1 MNLFS
6 LLGIF
11 VFGFAVWLTQGR
23 VDPGNSSP
31 GAFVLV
37 LFALFLAG
45 FHYSDRLRFADISSL
60 KLFLFLPIVFFG
72 VTALLRDNLMYT
84 SLVQNNPS
92 LAFIGPLRWIP
103 ENSYFLYKITLWVT
117 VSCLI
122 LSASINMFDLNTH
135 FQSKWIFLLMG
146 LFLFVLTLRVSPLP
160 IIDVFT
166 TNTTATLKL
175 LEGNNP
181 YSIKYVDIYQGSA
194 GYLPSFGYLP
204 GYFLAG
210 IPALVLGDVR
220 LASVVS
226 LLLVGFLI
234 SSEFKTSKIYGLF
247 TASVF
252 GCILLGG
259 SSFYIIEQ
267 AWIDPVIALVIL
279 LGALYLRKSR
289 FILAGICC
297 GVAITIKQYAFIS
310 VILLILFCLRKYGI
324 KKASILTKVS
334 VVVAVCILF
343 PFVAW
348 DSPGFYDSAVAGIR
362 NLPPRLDSL
371 SFRSFL
377 LLKTGLDLSS
387 ISLFLP
393 LGFFFLYSRRIWAEL
408 VDLSGVFM
416 VMGFIYFIIFVFSSH
431 AFANYYYLVF
441 LLFLF
446 SFFFSL
452 MGQQNDRRSEKHL

>member
-6 LLGIF
+6 LLGVF
-11 VFGFAVWLTQGR
+11 VFGFSVWLTQGR
-23 VDPGNSSP
+23 VDAGNLSA
-31 GAFVLV
+31 GTFVLI
-37 LFALFLAG
+37 LFALFLLG
-45 FHYSDRLRFADISSL
+45 FHFSNRIRFTDPTLL
-60 KLFLFLPIVFFG
+60 KFFLFLPMVFFCF
-72 VTALLRDNLMYT
+72 TTSLRDNLMYA

-103 ENSYFLYKITLWVT
+103 ENSYFLFKITLWAT
-117 VSCLI
+117 VSILI
-122 LSASINMFDLNTH
+122 VCAIVGMNDLIAD
-135 FQSKWIFLLMG
+135 FRFKWIFLLLG

-166 TNTTATLKL
+166 TNTTATVKL

-181 YSIKYVDIYQGSA
+181 YSIKYIDIYQGNA

-220 LASVVS
+220 LASIVS
-226 LLLVGFLI
+226 LLLVGHLI
-234 SSEFKTSKIYGLF
+234 SSEFKTSKNYGLV
-247 TASVF
+247 TTSVF
-252 GCILLGG
+252 GCILFGA

-267 AWIDPVIALVIL
+267 AWIDPIIALTIL
-279 LGALYLRKSR
+279 LGALFLQKSR
-289 FILAGICC
+289 FILAGIFC
-297 GVAITIKQYAFIS
+297 GLAITIKQYAFIS
-310 VILLILFCLRKYGI
+310 VILLILFCLKKYGI
-324 KKASILTKVS
+324 KKASIFIKAS
-334 VVVAVCILF
+334 VIVAASILL
-343 PFVAW
+343 PFIVW
-348 DSPGFYDSAVAGIR
+348 DPHGFYNSAVAGIH

-377 LLKTGLDLSS
+377 LLKTSFDLSS

-393 LGFFFLYSRRIWAEL
+393 LGFCFLYARRIWGEL

-441 LLFLF
+441 LFFLF

-452 MGQQNDRRSEKHL
+452 LGEKENQKS

>member
-6 LLGIF
+6 LLGVF

-23 VDPGNSSP
+23 VDPDNLSAGTFAL
-31 GAFVLV
+31 G
-37 LFALFLAG
+37 LFALFLLG
-45 FHYSDRLRFADISSL
+45 FHYSYSLRFVDIAFF

-72 VTALLRDNLMYT
+72 VTALLRDNLMYA

-103 ENSYFLYKITLWVT
+103 ENSYLLFKITLWVT
-117 VSCLI
+117 VSILI
-122 LSASINMFDLNTH
+122 LCAIINMLDLNAD
-135 FQSKWIFLLMG
+135 FQSKWIFLLLG
-146 LFLFVLTLRVSPLP
+146 LFLFVLTVRVSPLP

-181 YSIKYVDIYQGSA
+181 YSIDYVDIYNGNA
-194 GYLPSFGYLP
+194 GYSPSFGYLP

-220 LASVVS
+220 LASIVS
-226 LLLVGFLI
+226 LLLVGLLI
-234 SSEFKTSKIYGLF
+234 SSEFKTNKNYGLF

-252 GCILLGG
+252 ACILLGG

-267 AWIDPVIALVIL
+267 AWIDPIIALAIL
-279 LGALYLRKSR
+279 LGALFLQKSR
-289 FILAGICC
+289 FISAGICC

-310 VILLILFCLRKYGI
+310 VIFLILFCFRKYGI
-324 KKASILTKVS
+324 KKALIFTKAS
-334 VVVAVCILF
+334 VVVAVSILL
-343 PFVAW
+343 PFIAW
-348 DSPGFYDSAVAGIR
+348 DFRGFYESTVAGIH

-371 SFRSFL
+371 SFRSFF

-387 ISLFLP
+387 TSLFLP
-393 LGFFFLYSRRIWAEL
+393 LVFCLLYARRIWGEL

-416 VMGFIYFIIFVFSSH
+416 VMGFIYFLIFVFSSH

-441 LLFLF
+441 LFFLF
-446 SFFFSL
+446 SFFSSL
-452 MGQQNDRRSEKHL
+452 MVQQKDQKPEKYI

>member
-6 LLGIF
+6 FLGIF
-11 VFGFAVWLTQGR
+11 VFGFSVWLTQGR
-23 VDPGNSSP
+23 VDPGNLNP

-37 LFALFLAG
+37 LFALFLVG
-45 FHYSDRLRFADISSL
+45 FHYSDRIRFADLSRL
-60 KLFLFLPIVFFG
+60 KLFLFLPIAFFG
-72 VTALLRDNLMYT
+72 VTALLRDNLMYA

-103 ENSYFLYKITLWVT
+103 ENSYLLFKITLWVT

-122 LSASINMFDLNTH
+122 LCASINMFDLNSD
-135 FQSKWIFLLMG
+135 FESKWIFLLMG

-220 LASVVS
+220 LASIFS
-226 LLLVGFLI
+226 LLLVGLLI
-234 SSEFKTSKIYGLF
+234 SSELKTRKICGLF

-252 GCILLGG
+252 GCILMGG
-259 SSFYIIEQ
+259 SSFYIVEQ
-267 AWIDPVIALVIL
+267 AWIDPIIALVIL
-279 LGALYLRKSR
+279 MGALFLQKSR

-297 GVAITIKQYAFIS
+297 GVVITIKQYAFIS
-310 VILLILFCLRKYGI
+310 VIFLLLFCFRKYGI
-324 KKASILTKVS
+324 KKASILIKAS
-334 VVVAVCILF
+334 VIVTASILL
-343 PFVAW
+343 PFILW
-348 DSPGFYDSAVAGIR
+348 DPRGFYNSAVAGIH

-377 LLKTGLDLSS
+377 LLTTSSDLSS
-387 ISLFLP
+387 ISFFLP
-393 LGFFFLYSRRIWAEL
+393 LGFCFLYVRRIWREL
-408 VDLSGVFM
+408 ADLSGVFM
-416 VMGFIYFIIFVFSSH
+416 VMGFIYFVIFVFSSH

-441 LLFLF
+441 LFFLF
-446 SFFFSL
+446 SFFFSVI
-452 MGQQNDRRSEKHL
+452 GEQKDQKPEKHT

>member
-6 LLGIF
+6 LLGIL

-23 VDPGNSSP
+23 VDPGNLSA
-31 GAFVLV
+31 GTFALV
-37 LFALFLAG
+37 LFALFLVC
-45 FHYSDRLRFADISSL
+45 FHYSDRIRFADLTHL
-60 KLFLFLPIVFFG
+60 KIFLFLPIAFFG
-72 VTALLRDNLMYT
+72 VTAFLRDNLMYA

-103 ENSYFLYKITLWVT
+103 GNSYLLFKITLGVT
-117 VSCLI
+117 VLI
-122 LSASINMFDLNTH
+122 LILCASMNMLNLDAN
-135 FQSKWIFLLMG
+135 FRSKWIFLLLG
-146 LFLFVLTLRVSPLP
+146 LFLFVLTVRVSPLP

-181 YSIKYVDIYQGSA
+181 YSIKYVDIYQGNA

-220 LASVVS
+220 LASIAS
-226 LLLVGFLI
+226 LLLVAFLI

-267 AWIDPVIALVIL
+267 AWIDPIIALAIL
-279 LGALYLRKSR
+279 LGALFLQKSR

-310 VILLILFCLRKYGI
+310 VIFLILFCFRKYGI
-324 KKASILTKVS
+324 KKASILIKAS
-334 VVVAVCILF
+334 VIVAVSILL
-343 PFVAW
+343 PFIMW
-348 DSPGFYDSAVAGIR
+348 DFRGFYDSAVVGIR

-377 LLKTGLDLSS
+377 LLRTGFDLSS
-387 ISLFLP
+387 VSLFLP
-393 LGFFFLYSRRIWAEL
+393 LGFCFLYARRIWGEL
-408 VDLSGVFM
+408 MDLSGVFM
-416 VMGFIYFIIFVFSSH
+416 VMGFMYFIIFVFSSH

-441 LLFLF
+441 LFFLF

-452 MGQQNDRRSEKHL
+452 MGEQKDQKSEKHI

>member
-23 VDPGNSSP
+23 VDPGNLSP

-45 FHYSDRLRFADISSL
+45 FSYSDKIRFADLSRL
-60 KLFLFLPIVFFG
+60 KLFLFLPIAFFG
-72 VTALLRDNLMYT
+72 VTALLRDNLMYA
-84 SLVQNNPS
+84 SLVQNNTS

-103 ENSYFLYKITLWVT
+103 ENSYFLLKITLWVT

-122 LSASINMFDLNTH
+122 LCASINMFDLNAY
-135 FQSKWIFLLMG
+135 FQSKWIFLLLG

-181 YSIKYVDIYQGSA
+181 YSIKYVDIYQGNA

-220 LASVVS
+220 WASIVS
-226 LLLVGFLI
+226 LLLVGLLI

-267 AWIDPVIALVIL
+267 AWIDPIIALVIL
-279 LGALYLRKSR
+279 LGALYLQKSR
-289 FILAGICC
+289 FLLAGICC
-297 GVAITIKQYAFIS
+297 GVAMSIKQYAFIS
-310 VILLILFCLRKYGI
+310 VIFLILFCFRKYGI
-324 KKASILTKVS
+324 RKASILAKAS
-334 VVVAVCILF
+334 AVVAVSILF
-343 PFVAW
+343 PFIVW
-348 DSPGFYDSAVAGIR
+348 DSQGFYDSAVTGIR

-393 LGFFFLYSRRIWAEL
+393 LGFFFLYARRIWGEL
-408 VDLSGVFM
+408 TDLSGVFM
-416 VMGFIYFIIFVFSSH
+416 VMAFVYFIIFVFSSH

-452 MGQQNDRRSEKHL
+452 MEQQKDQKSEKHL